1 MIGQVVLALAILIG
15 LHEAGH
21 MLAAKAFG
29 MRVEKFSIGFPPKIF
44 SFKAGETEYS
54 LGAIPLG
61 GFVKISGMIDESLD
75 MESMA
80 SEPEPWEFR
89 AKPAWQRLIVMMGGI
104 IVNVILGVII
114 FISLT
119 YFYGDEY
126 IPREEVVKH
135 GIVAGDY
142 GQEIG
147 LKTGDKITEL
157 NGTAYKSFNDLKG
170 VDAILEDDSYYTVER
185 GGKELRVNIPPNV
198 LEVMSDKE
206 KAANFFEIRFPF
218 VVDAFS
224 DNIPYAKESGLQK
237 GDKILAVNGKA
248 ITYFDELQEEVQQ
261 NRDGK
266 VELTVLRGEERLNL
280 TSKVDTAGY
289 MGMQPKPELNMA
301 TQTYNFGESLN
312 LGTDRAFG
320 SVVAN
325 VKGFGTVISRWL
337 DGDASLGKSVKGPMG
352 IATIYGGEWIWA
364 KFWSITAILSMWL
377 AFVNF
382 LPIPA
387 LDGGHVMFLSY
398 EMISGTKPSD
408 KFLEVAQKV
417 GMAIVLTLM
426 ILVLGN
432 DFWQMIFG

>member
-44 SFKAGETEYS
+44 GFKAGETEYS

-104 IVNVILGVII
+104 IVNIILGILI
-114 FISLT
+114 FITLT
-119 YFYGDEY
+119 YYYGDEY

-135 GIVAGDY
+135 GIVTGEY
-142 GQEIG
+142 GEQIG
-147 LKTGDKITEL
+147 LQTGDKITEL
-157 NGTAYKSFNDLKG
+157 NGKTYKSFNDLKG
-170 VDAILEDDSYYTVER
+170 ADAILEDDSYYTVQRNNET
-185 GGKELRVNIPPNV
+185 LRVNIPPNV
-198 LEVMSDKE
+198 LEIMSDKE
-206 KAANFFEIRFPF
+206 TAGNFFGIRFPF
-218 VVDAFS
+218 TVGNFS
-224 DNIPYAKESGLQK
+224 KDYTYAKDAGLEI
-237 GDKILAVNGKA
+237 GDRIVAVNDQP
-248 ITYFDELQEEVQQ
+248 ITYFDEFQNIVQENKGEQI
-261 NRDGK
+261 K
-266 VELTVLRGEERLNL
+266 LTVLRDSQELNL
-280 TSKVDTAGY
+280 TSEVDTAGIV
-289 MGMQPKPELNMA
+289 GLEANMEIDLA
-301 TQTYNFGESLN
+301 RQTYNLGESLD
-312 LGTDRAFG
+312 LGIERAFG
-320 SVVAN
+320 SLWAN
-325 VKGFGTVISRWL
+325 IKGFGTVISRWI
-337 DGDASLGKSVKGPMG
+337 DGNANLGKSVKGPLG
-352 IATIYGGEWIWA
+352 IADIYGGEWIWA

-398 EMISGTKPSD
+398 EMISGSKPSD
-408 KFLEVAQKV
+408 KFMEVAQKV
-417 GMAIVLTLM
+417 GMAIVFTLM
-426 ILVLGN
+426 ILVIGN
-432 DFWQMIFG
+432 DIFQKIFG